1 MGHFEVSS
9 IPRGENMTAE
19 ERDRMNAL
27 CIQIQQ
33 EKTYQ
38 KFEEL
43 TRELHDV
50 VASKERRFPEFNSLN
65 ADPAGKGWKQLPAV
79 AKNILKPLYPQEAER
94 VEISI
99 AEADELFREIR
110 VENSF
115 VDVEGNVLAIK
126 AGAEL
131 NVRLETSAG
140 NLINKARDT
149 PDPTTSA

>member
-1 MGHFEVSS
+1 
-9 IPRGENMTAE
+9 MTAE

-27 CIQIQQ
+27 CLQIQQ
-33 EKTYQ
+33 ETNYQ
-38 KFEEL
+38 EFEEL
-43 TRELHDV
+43 TRELRDL
-50 VASKERRFPEFNSLN
+50 VARKERRFPERKSLD
-65 ADPAGKGWKQLPAV
+65 AEPAGKGWKLMSAV
-79 AKNILKPLYPQEAER
+79 AKHTLKPLNPQEAER

-115 VDVEGNVLAIK
+115 VDAEGNVLAIK

-131 NVRLETSAG
+131 NIRLETRAG

-149 PDPTTSA
+149 PDPTTRA